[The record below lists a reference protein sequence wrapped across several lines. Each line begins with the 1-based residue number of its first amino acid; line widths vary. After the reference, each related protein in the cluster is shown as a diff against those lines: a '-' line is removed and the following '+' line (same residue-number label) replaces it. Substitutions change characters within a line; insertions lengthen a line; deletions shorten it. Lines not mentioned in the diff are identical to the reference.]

1 MAKEK
6 NYSKRLQEI
15 QQSNPATL
23 PKRFVDMERQ
33 RDKFKKEAEQYL
45 EARNKAEH
53 EKNEARREISRLK
66 LQLQYYGQKP
76 LQLEVAHYE
85 RYCEGC
91 KHYNDGVY
99 CSAQDNYW
107 GEECNYRYKQE
118 TVYCFCYELQEDELT
133 VLTSD
138 FEWKTFSEC
147 EEIVSQGKV
156 IYEDKAKDGA

>member
-1 MAKEK
+1 M
-6 NYSKRLQEI
+6 
-15 QQSNPATL
+15 
-23 PKRFVDMERQ
+23 
-33 RDKFKKEAEQYL
+33 
-45 EARNKAEH
+45 
-53 EKNEARREISRLK
+53 
-66 LQLQYYGQKP
+66 QLQYYGQKP

-91 KHYNDGVY
+91 KHCNEGDCY
-99 CSAQDNYW
+99 AQDNYY

-138 FEWKTFSEC
+138 FEWQTFSEC

-156 IYEDKAKDGA
+156 IYEDKSKDDD